1 MKLKNLEET
10 IMRINRRA
18 FIGTGLAAAATL
30 PTRRSRAQT
39 AKTIR
44 IGVITDMS
52 GIYRDVSGPTTV
64 ACAQMA
70 ADEFMAE
77 NSDIKVELLVADHQN
92 KADIGLG
99 IIRKWFDQDG
109 VDVIENV
116 GNSSIALGA
125 KYLIEEKNKVALIT
139 TAGSS
144 ELTGKSCSA
153 NLVHWS
159 WDSWCLAHSTA
170 TSLVRT
176 GGSKWFFVT
185 ADYAFGHA
193 AEADAMKFVKAAG
206 GTVIG
211 AVRYP
216 FGSTTDFSSFL
227 LQAQSSGA
235 NVVAFANSGS
245 ELITCLKQAQEYGLD
260 RGGTRMAAMVG
271 YITDV
276 IGMGLPTAK
285 GLSLTE
291 TFYWDLNERTRSFMT
306 RVKPRLGSGT
316 FPNMS
321 QAGDYSCVS
330 HYLKAVKELGVDRAK
345 AAGRDVVDLMKKMP
359 TDDDCFG
366 QGNIRADGR
375 KIHPAYLFEVKKP
388 EESKYAGDVYKLS
401 STLPAVE
408 AFRPVE
414 EGNCP
419 LIKS

>member
-1 MKLKNLEET
+1 MNMT
-10 IMRINRRA
+10 RRSFVGA
-18 FIGTGLAAAATL
+18 GLAATL
-30 PTRRSRAQT
+30 APRLARAQSDN
-39 AKTIR
+39 TIR

-64 ACAQMA
+64 ACAQQA
-70 ADEFMAE
+70 AAEFTAA
-77 NSDIKVELLVADHQN
+77 NPSIKVEILIADHQN
-92 KADIGLG
+92 KADVGLA

-109 VDVIENV
+109 VDAIENV
-116 GNSSIALGA
+116 GNSSVALGA
-125 KYLIEEKNKVALIT
+125 KYLIEDKNKVALIT

-144 ELTGKSCSA
+144 DLTGKSCSA

-193 AEADAMKFVKAAG
+193 AEADAAKFVKAAG
-206 GTVIG
+206 GIVLG
-211 AVRYP
+211 SVRYP
-216 FGSTTDFSSFL
+216 FGSTSDFSSFL

-235 NVVAFANSGS
+235 NVIAFANSGN
-245 ELITCLKQAQEYGLD
+245 ELINCLKQAQEFGLD
-260 RGGTRMAAMVG
+260 SGGTRMAALVG
-271 YITDV
+271 YVTDV

-291 TFYWDLNERTRSFMT
+291 TFYWDLNDRTRAFMN
-306 RVKPRLGSGT
+306 RVKPRLASNVY
-316 FPNMS
+316 PNMS
-321 QAGDYSCVS
+321 QAGDYACVL

-345 AAGRDVVDLMKKMP
+345 RSGREVVELMKKMP

-366 QGNIRADGR
+366 QGMIRADGR

-388 EESKYAGDVYKLS
+388 AESKSIGDVYKLV
-401 STLPAVE
+401 STLSAAE
-408 AFRPVE
+408 AFRPLE
-414 EGNCP
+414 EGGCA
-419 LIKS
+419 LVRG